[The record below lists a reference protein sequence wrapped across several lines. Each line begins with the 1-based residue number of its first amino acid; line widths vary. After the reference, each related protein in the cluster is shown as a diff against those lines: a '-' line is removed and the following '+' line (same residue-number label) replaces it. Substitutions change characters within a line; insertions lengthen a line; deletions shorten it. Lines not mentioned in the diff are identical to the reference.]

1 MVEPTEIEDSTLET
15 DGPPISDSVEIGNS
29 ADESHIQKGETEWAG
44 TDYLDTEDKQVRI
57 SVTRRVTGIAII
69 CIQLSCLANRVVLE
83 GQENP
88 SYLSSLL
95 SYVSWFIYA
104 TFIPGILILL
114 NRRKSPL
121 SNHDLVLIIPISLMW
136 VMSIAPLVQIL
147 WAILNYSS
155 PVTWW
160 TTALISML
168 LTSIL
173 WVRYSLRDSRQLC
186 FDVRFSHAS
195 PIVLFSAFVI
205 LLISIAGPLIFR
217 NNGDN
222 TFSMLAI
229 LAVSIIPTFFMAR
242 SKSGDMIFLYASA
255 LSLLLIPTLSSNN
268 VSGMDIQTEYFFANS
283 VIEKQYI
290 DITSNYHY
298 STVISTQGLVPLL
311 ALWTGMPLTYVLK
324 VLYPAI
330 FSYCAILLYCSYDK
344 IFNRE
349 TAYYS
354 TLMTIFGVSFYTSML
369 DVVRQGFA
377 EIFLL
382 SAIFIMCFSDD
393 LRMHRNRVFLVP
405 FLISMT
411 LAHYGINYIL
421 YPVFWCGYFFF
432 IGLRLLVPI
441 DFEDQL
447 ESVYT
452 GTQDDVSTDGGDELS
467 IFTISED
474 LLLDEEGLYSLEEL
488 QNLVRDLNPL
498 LNLYHLI
505 TGTVFLVAWHSFAGG
520 GSVIESVISYLIGI
534 LDRIEQFGI
543 MGAFTRAQPTQF
555 VTAELEPLHELT
567 KYLYMLIMLL
577 SLPSLFLSIREEP
590 KRPSRNFI
598 CLSLASWVYFAV
610 VFLVPN
616 IAIRLNFPR
625 VYHVLAIFVCPYSFK
640 TLVDLKE
647 NLGRFG
653 FSLDDRVATLI
664 PKALL
669 CSLLLLSSGFL
680 YQFTDEGHRVYLD
693 SQMDYAVFSDS
704 EESGSVWEEMY
715 GQDESLGFEC
725 RAADYYRSKLLGKNV
740 RSHID
745 ETQRGLDGG
754 KYIFLSGYNLENGQY
769 MITNAGGIDSEY
781 AQFMHTELNNDF
793 FNGVGNSS
801 RIYDSGDAH
810 WYYTG
815 TCSF

>member
-1 MVEPTEIEDSTLET
+1 MVETTEIEDSSLET
-15 DGPPISDSVEIGNS
+15 DGSPNSDLVEIGNS
-29 ADESHIQKGETEWAG
+29 TDESHSQKGGNEWAG
-44 TDYLDTEDKQVRI
+44 TDFLDAANRLVRI
-57 SVTRRVTGIAII
+57 SVTRRVTGIAVI

-88 SYLSSLL
+88 SYLSSSL
-95 SYVSWFIYA
+95 SYISWLIYA
-104 TFIPGILILL
+104 TLIPGILILL

-160 TTALISML
+160 TTALISMI

-173 WVRYSLRDSRQLC
+173 WVRYFLRDSKQLC
-186 FDVRFSHAS
+186 FDIRLNPTSS
-195 PIVLFSAFVI
+195 IVLFSAFII
-205 LLISIAGPLIFR
+205 LLVSIVGPLIFR

-222 TFSMLAI
+222 TLSMLAI
-229 LAVSIIPTFFMAR
+229 LSVSVIPTFFMAR
-242 SKSGDMIFLYASA
+242 GKSGDMILLYSSA
-255 LSLLLIPTLSSNN
+255 LALLLIPTLSSNN

-283 VIEKQYI
+283 VMEKQYI

-324 VLYPAI
+324 VVYPAI
-330 FSYCAILLYCSYDK
+330 FSYCAVLLYCSYDK

-432 IGLRLLVPI
+432 IGLRLLIPI

-452 GTQDDVSTDGGDELS
+452 GIQGDGDTDGGDELP

-474 LLLDEEGLYSLEEL
+474 LLLDEEGLFSLEEL

-505 TGTVFLVAWHSFAGG
+505 TGTVFLIAWHSFAGG
-520 GSVIESVISYLIGI
+520 GSVIESVSSYLIGI

-543 MGAFTRAQPTQF
+543 MGAFSRAQPTQF
-555 VTAELEPLHELT
+555 VTSELEPLHELT
-567 KYLYMLIMLL
+567 KYLYILIMLL
-577 SLPSLFLSIREEP
+577 SLPSLFMSLREEP

-598 CLSLASWVYFAV
+598 CLALASWIYFAV

-647 NLGRFG
+647 NMGKFG
-653 FSLDDRVATLI
+653 YDLDNRIATII

-680 YQFTDEGHRVYLD
+680 YQFTNEGHRVYLD
-693 SQMDYAVFSDS
+693 SKMDYAEFSDS
-704 EESGSVWEEMY
+704 EESGSIWEEMY

-725 RAADYYRSKLLGKNV
+725 RAADYYRAKLLGKNV
-740 RSHID
+740 RSNID

-754 KYIFLSGYNLENGQY
+754 KYIFLSGFNLENGQY
-769 MITNAGGIDSEY
+769 MLTNAGGIDSEY

-801 RIYDSGDAH
+801 RIYDSGDSH

-815 TCSF
+815 ACSF